1 MKESEMTAQ
10 QQFAI
15 NQLRDAMKM
24 AIDSN
29 YMSEDQ
35 ARTFFAEQ
43 MREIG
48 CQGVPLTKPA

>member
-24 AIDSN
+24 AINSN

-48 CQGVPLTKPA
+48 VEGVSL